1 VELVDLYPTLVAV
14 CGLKEPEGL
23 EGTSFA
29 PLLED
34 PDRPWK
40 TAAFSQ
46 YPRARIGHRHR
57 GHGDLMGYAV
67 RSKRYRYVEWRDWK
81 TGRVEARELYD
92 QHVDPHEMTNLAPD
106 PGQAQVVE
114 RLGRVLD
121 KGWKK
126 ARPPQR

>member
-1 VELVDLYPTLVAV
+1 
-14 CGLKEPEGL
+14 
-23 EGTSFA
+23 
-29 PLLED
+29 
-34 PDRPWK
+34 
-40 TAAFSQ
+40 
-46 YPRARIGHRHR
+46 
-57 GHGDLMGYAV
+57 MGYAV